1 MVARY
6 AWGRDYHNLIGKRL
20 DKLRKRLLLHGVRA
34 WGGVDA
40 SPIYERGWAW
50 AAGLGFTGKNCLQIL
65 PSRGSYFFL
74 AVMFVDAPLEGDGP
88 MADFCGRCTRCLTG
102 CPTGAFLSPRRLDA
116 GRCISYWT
124 IEAREL
130 APPELLPAFG
140 RWIFGCDLCQEVCPH
155 NHRPDPADE
164 DDLLPRNAWLDL
176 DELIA
181 TPDDALEAQY
191 TGTPLR
197 RPGARGLKRNAL
209 VALGNIGDPGAE
221 HSITLGLNH
230 PDGMVRDAAAWAA
243 ARLAG
248 DTLRARR

>member
-1 MVARY
+1 
-6 AWGRDYHNLIGKRL
+6 
-20 DKLRKRLLLHGVRA
+20 
-34 WGGVDA
+34 
-40 SPIYERGWAW
+40 
-50 AAGLGFTGKNCLQIL
+50 
-65 PSRGSYFFL
+65 
-74 AVMFVDAPLEGDGP
+74 MFVDAPLEGDGP